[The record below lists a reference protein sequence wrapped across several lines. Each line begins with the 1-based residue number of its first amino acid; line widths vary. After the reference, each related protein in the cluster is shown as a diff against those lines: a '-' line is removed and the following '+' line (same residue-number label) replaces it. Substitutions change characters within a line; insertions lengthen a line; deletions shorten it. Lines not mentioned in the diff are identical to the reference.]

1 MTAGMFWAAVAA
13 GRKIGFVRGT
23 PLPKESRRGMTLASL
38 LARLVDWSRR
48 RAALVVCAGLILAV
62 LGGLFSATHLGIIT
76 DTDQM
81 FPSSLPW
88 RQQQIALDRAFPQFS
103 NLLVVVLDSRVP
115 EATDSTAAA
124 LVAALARDPAH
135 FRSARDPEALPFY
148 GREGLLFL
156 SEPKLRSLLD
166 NLITAQPLLGQ
177 LVADPTGRG
186 LFSALSLMALGLV
199 HGGVDL
205 TPYASAFAAIHR
217 TIAAALAGHP
227 EPLSWLNLLSGP
239 ALAQAGTSRVVLV
252 QPRLD
257 YSALEPGGEATA
269 ALRKIADSLP
279 AVQQGLVHVG
289 ITGQIALSDDQF
301 ASVLKGAVTGT
312 IATLLLVTLWLFL
325 AVRSWR
331 IVVPIA
337 LTLLLGLVLTTT
349 FAAAAIGT
357 LNLVS
362 VAFAILFVGI
372 AVDFSIQFSVRFREM
387 RYLTGQT
394 PAALAATAAGA
405 GSQILV
411 AALGAAAGFLAF
423 VPTQFRGVAE
433 LGLIAGTGM
442 VFAFFC
448 TMTFLPAALTLFH
461 PRGERAEI
469 GFAALAPL
477 DSTLARRARTVLGIF
492 IALAV
497 LGAAV
502 LPRVTFDGDPL
513 DTRDPHSEAV
523 MVLRRLL
530 KNPLTNPY
538 SAQILAR
545 SVAAAGRLADE
556 LRRLPQVGTVLSV
569 QSFVPDDQSRKLGL
583 IADTA
588 DILGPTLSA
597 ETQTT
602 PVTPAELRLAIR
614 TALSSFRE
622 ALPKLPA
629 GSPLVSLDQDLQ
641 ALESEPDSVLMAAN
655 DSLTRY
661 LPDQIDRLRAALSAQ
676 PVTLAGLPPALK
688 RDWVLPDG
696 RALVQALA
704 KPGEQSSQGLGRF
717 VTAVR
722 QVAPNAGGPAVNIV
736 GSADIIV
743 GAFRTAAISALIAI
757 AVILGLVL
765 RRPRD
770 VALVMAPLLLSGLLT
785 ALLIA
790 WLPLPINFANIIALP
805 LLLGVGVSFNV
816 YFVMNWR
823 TGGRQFLTSATARA
837 ILFSALTTGTA
848 FGSLALS
855 ADRGTASMGTLLL
868 LSLGATLL
876 TTFVFVPA
884 LLTVVT
890 PEPPET
896 RP

>member
-1 MTAGMFWAAVAA
+1 
-13 GRKIGFVRGT
+13 
-23 PLPKESRRGMTLASL
+23 MTLASL

-48 RAALVVCAGLILAV
+48 HAAIVLCTSLALAV
-62 LGGLFSATHLGIIT
+62 LGGLYSSSHLGIIT

-88 RQQQIALDRAFPQFS
+88 RQQQIGLDRAFPQFS
-103 NLLVVVLDSRVP
+103 NLLVVVLDSPIP
-115 EATDSTAAA
+115 EARDATAAA
-124 LVAALARDPAH
+124 LVRALRQDPAH
-135 FRSARDPEALPFY
+135 FLTARDPEGLPFY
-148 GREGLLFL
+148 GKEGLLFL
-156 SEPKLRSLLD
+156 SEPKLATLLN

-199 HGGVDL
+199 HGGVNL
-205 TPYASAFAAIHR
+205 APYAPAFAAIHR
-217 TIAAALAGHP
+217 TIASVLAGHP
-227 EPLSWLNLLSGP
+227 EPLSWLDLLSGP
-239 ALAQAGTSRVVLV
+239 AAAQGGAERVVLV
-252 QPRLD
+252 QPKLD
-257 YSALEPGGEATA
+257 YGALEPGGAATV
-269 ALRKIADSLP
+269 ALRKILDNLP
-279 AVQQGLVHVG
+279 AVQQGLVHTG
-289 ITGQIALSDDQF
+289 ITGQIALSDEQF
-301 ASVLKGAVTGT
+301 ASVLKGAVAGT

-325 AVRSWR
+325 AARSWR

-357 LNLVS
+357 LNLIS
-362 VAFAILFVGI
+362 LAFAILFVGI

-442 VFAFFC
+442 LIAFVC
-448 TMTFLPAALTLFH
+448 TMTFLPAALSLFH
-461 PRGERAEI
+461 PRGERVEI
-469 GFAALAPL
+469 GFTALSPVEKGL
-477 DSTLARRARTVLGIF
+477 MSRARSVLGLF
-492 IALAV
+492 AALAV
-497 LGAAV
+497 LGVAV
-502 LPRVTFDGDPL
+502 LPRVAFDGDPL
-513 DTRDPHSEAV
+513 DTRNPHSEAV
-523 MVLRRLL
+523 TVLRRLMQ
-530 KNPLTNPY
+530 NPLTNPY
-538 SAQILAR
+538 SAQVLAPD
-545 SVAAAGRLADE
+545 VAAAGRLADA
-556 LRRLPQVGTVLSV
+556 LRRLPAVGQVLSI
-569 QSFVPDDQSRKLGL
+569 QSFVPDDQNRKLGL

-597 ETQTT
+597 ASPTT

-614 TALSSFRE
+614 TALSSFRQ

-629 GSPLVSLDQDLQ
+629 DTLLAPLDRDLQ
-641 ALESEPDSVLMAAN
+641 ALATAPDASLMAAN
-655 DSLTRY
+655 DALTRY
-661 LPDQIDRLRAALSAQ
+661 MPDQIARLRAALSAE
-676 PVTLAGLPPALK
+676 PVTLANLPPALR

-696 RALVQALA
+696 RALVEAMA
-704 KPGEQSSQGLGRF
+704 KPNEQSSEGLARF
-717 VTAVR
+717 VAAVR
-722 QVAPNAGGPAVNIV
+722 TVAPNVGGPAVNIV

-743 GAFRTAAISALIAI
+743 SAFRTAAIGALIAI
-757 AVILGLVL
+757 AVILGLIL
-765 RRPRD
+765 RSPRD

-785 ALLIA
+785 ALVIVR
-790 WLPLPINFANIIALP
+790 LPLPINFANIIALP

-823 TGGRQFLTSATARA
+823 TGARQFLSSATARA

-855 ADRGTASMGTLLL
+855 ADRGTATLGTLLL

-876 TTFVFVPA
+876 ATFIFVPA
-884 LLTVVT
+884 MLTVVT
-890 PEPPET
+890 PESPET
-896 RP
+896 RS

>member
-1 MTAGMFWAAVAA
+1 
-13 GRKIGFVRGT
+13 
-23 PLPKESRRGMTLASL
+23 MTLATL

-48 RAALVVCAGLILAV
+48 HAALVVAAGVLLAA
-62 LGGLFSATHLGIIT
+62 LGCLYSAANLGIIT

-88 RQQQIALDRAFPQFS
+88 RQQEIALERAFPQFS
-103 NLLVVVLDSRVP
+103 NLLVVVLDSRIP
-115 EATDSTAAA
+115 EASQATAAA
-124 LVAALARDPAH
+124 LVKALDQDPAH

-148 GREGLLFL
+148 SREGLLFL
-156 SEPKLRSLLD
+156 PEPKLRALLD

-186 LFSALSLMALGLV
+186 LFSALSLMALGLA

-205 TPYASAFAAIHR
+205 TPYAPAFDAIHH
-217 TIAAALAGHP
+217 TMQAALEGHP

-239 ALAQAGTSRVVLV
+239 ALSQAGTSRIVLV
-252 QPRLD
+252 QPKLD
-257 YSALEPGGEATA
+257 YSALEPGGAATA
-269 ALRKIADSLP
+269 VLRKIAGGLP
-279 AVQQGLVHVG
+279 LVQQGLVHVG

-301 ASVLKGAVTGT
+301 ASVLKGAVVGT
-312 IATLLLVTLWLFL
+312 IATLLLVTFWLFL
-325 AVRSWR
+325 AARSWR

-387 RYLTGQT
+387 RFLTGQT

-405 GSQILV
+405 GSQIFV
-411 AALGAAAGFLAF
+411 ASLGAAAGFLAF

-433 LGLIAGTGM
+433 LGLIAGVGM
-442 VFAFFC
+442 LIAFVC
-448 TMTFLPAALTLFH
+448 TMTFLPAALSLFH
-461 PRGERAEI
+461 PHGERAEI
-469 GFAALAPL
+469 GFATLAPL
-477 DSTLARRARTVLGIF
+477 EKGLARRARAVLGIF
-492 IALAV
+492 AAVAV
-497 LGAAV
+497 LGVAV
-502 LPRVTFDGDPL
+502 LPRVAFDGDPL
-513 DTRDPHSEAV
+513 DTRNPHSEPV
-523 MVLRRLL
+523 IVLRRLL
-530 KNPLTNPY
+530 KNPVTNPY
-538 SAQILAR
+538 SAQILTP
-545 SVAAAGRLADE
+545 SVAAAGRLATG
-556 LRRLPQVGTVLSV
+556 LRRLPEVGTVLSV

-583 IADTA
+583 IADAA
-588 DILGPTLSA
+588 DILAPTLSA
-597 ETQTT
+597 EDRTT
-602 PVTPAELRLAIR
+602 PVTVAELRLAIR
-614 TALSSFRE
+614 TALSSFAE
-622 ALPKLPA
+622 ALPKLPPGA
-629 GSPLVSLDQDLQ
+629 PLAVLAQDLR
-641 ALESEPDSVLMAAN
+641 ALQSAPDPVLMAASE
-655 DSLTRY
+655 SLTRF
-661 LPDQIDRLRAALSAQ
+661 LPDQIARLRAALSAE
-676 PVTLAGLPPALK
+676 PVTLADLPAALK

-696 RALVQALA
+696 RALVEALA
-704 KPGEQSSQGLGRF
+704 KTGEQSSQGLGRF
-717 VTAVR
+717 VAAVR
-722 QVAPNAGGPAVNIV
+722 TLAPNAGGPAVNIV

-757 AVILGLVL
+757 AVILALAL

-785 ALLIA
+785 AILIVQ
-790 WLPLPINFANIIALP
+790 LPLPINFANIIALP

-855 ADRGTASMGTLLL
+855 ADRGTATLGTLLL

-876 TTFVFVPA
+876 ATFFFVPA
-884 LLTVVT
+884 LLAAVT
-890 PEPPET
+890 PDRPET
-896 RP
+896 RSPP

>member
-1 MTAGMFWAAVAA
+1 
-13 GRKIGFVRGT
+13 
-23 PLPKESRRGMTLASL
+23 MTLASL

-48 RAALVVCAGLILAV
+48 HAVLVVCAGAVLAG
-62 LGGLFSATHLGIIT
+62 LGGLYARSHLGIIT

-88 RQQQIALDRAFPQFS
+88 RQQQIALNRAFPQFA
-103 NLLVVVLDSRVP
+103 NLLVVVLDSPVP
-115 EATDSTAAA
+115 EATNETSAA
-124 LVAALARDPAH
+124 LVAALEKDPAH
-135 FRSARDPEALPFY
+135 FLTARDPEALPFY
-148 GREGLLFL
+148 GKEGLLFL
-156 SEPKLRSLLD
+156 SEPKLRTLLN

-177 LVADPTGRG
+177 LVTDPTGRG

-199 HGGVDL
+199 HGGVNL
-205 TPYASAFAAIHR
+205 TPYTPAFEAIHK
-217 TIAAALAGHP
+217 TIAAAVAGNP

-239 ALAQAGTSRVVLV
+239 VAAQGGTSRVVLV

-257 YSALEPGGEATA
+257 YSALEPGGAATA
-269 ALRKIADSLP
+269 ELRTILNRLP

-289 ITGQIALSDDQF
+289 ITGQIALSDEQF
-301 ASVLKGAVTGT
+301 ASVLHGAVVGMIGT
-312 IATLLLVTLWLFL
+312 LVLVALWLFL

-331 IVVPIA
+331 LVVPIA
-337 LTLLLGLVLTTT
+337 LTLLLGLMLTTT
-349 FAAAAIGT
+349 FAAIAIGT
-357 LNLVS
+357 LNLIS
-362 VAFAILFVGI
+362 MAFAVLFVGI

-423 VPTQFRGVAE
+423 VPTRFQGVAE
-433 LGLIAGTGM
+433 LGLIAGSGM
-442 VFAFFC
+442 IIAFIC
-448 TMTFLPAALTLFH
+448 TMTFLPAALALFH

-469 GFAALAPL
+469 GFMILAPVERG
-477 DSTLARRARTVLGIF
+477 LARRARAILGIF
-492 IALAV
+492 VAFGV

-502 LPRVTFDGDPL
+502 LPRVIFDGDPL
-513 DTRDPHSEAV
+513 DTRNPHSEAV

-530 KNPLTNPY
+530 NNPVTNPY
-538 SAQILAR
+538 SAQVLAPD
-545 SVAAAGRLADE
+545 VATAGRMADA
-556 LRRLPQVGTVLSV
+556 LRKLPAVGTVLSV
-569 QSFVPDDQSRKLGL
+569 HSFVPADQSQKLGL

-588 DILGPTLSA
+588 DILGPTLTATSPL
-597 ETQTT
+597 T

-614 TALSSFRE
+614 TALSSFKQ

-629 GSPLVSLDQDLQ
+629 DTPLAPLAQDLQ
-641 ALESEPDSVLMAAN
+641 ALETAPDSVLMAAN
-655 DSLTRY
+655 DALTRY
-661 LPDQIDRLRAALSAQ
+661 LPDQITRLRAALSAE
-676 PVTLAGLPPALK
+676 PVTLASVPPALK

-696 RALVQALA
+696 RALVEALA
-704 KPGEQSSQGLGRF
+704 KTGEQSSQGLGRF
-717 VTAVR
+717 VAAVR

-757 AVILGLVL
+757 ALILGLVL

-785 ALLIA
+785 ALMIVG
-790 WLPLPINFANIIALP
+790 LPLPINFANIIALP

-855 ADRGTASMGTLLL
+855 DDRGTASLGTLLL
-868 LSLGATLL
+868 LSLGATLIS
-876 TTFVFVPA
+876 TFFFVPA
-884 LLTVVT
+884 LLRAIDS
-890 PEPPET
+890 EPGET
-896 RP
+896 RS